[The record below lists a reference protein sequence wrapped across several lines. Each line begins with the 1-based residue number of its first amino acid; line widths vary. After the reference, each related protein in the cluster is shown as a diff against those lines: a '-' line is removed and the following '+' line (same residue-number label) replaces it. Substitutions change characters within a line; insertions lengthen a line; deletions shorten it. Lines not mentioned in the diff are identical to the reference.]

1 MLKPIWEELSRV
13 LAMAENRRLHMVLLT
28 GRTIEQGVGREFGK
42 SSKEYTESVSIC
54 FVDSE
59 DLHALGIKE
68 DSNVSVSTAFGSV
81 ILRAIKSPR
90 GPHKGVIFVPYGP
103 WANVIVDPSTDSI
116 GMPSLKGI
124 PAEIEPTQKRVLKLK
139 QLLTEEFGDA

>member
-1 MLKPIWEELSRV
+1 MV
-13 LAMAENRRLHMVLLT
+13 MAESRRLRVVLLT

-42 SSKEYTESVSIC
+42 SSEEYAESVPIC
-54 FVDSE
+54 FIDPE
-59 DLHALGIKE
+59 DLRALGMKE

-81 ILRAIKSPR
+81 VLRAVKSRR
-90 GPHKGVIFVPYGP
+90 GPHKGVVFVPYGP

-124 PAEIEPTQKRVLKLK
+124 PAEIEPAHEKRVLELK
-139 QLLTEEFGDA
+139 ELLTEKFGGV

>member
-1 MLKPIWEELSRV
+1 MLEPRQEELSRV
-13 LAMAENRRLHMVLLT
+13 LAMAESPRLRVILLT

-42 SSKEYTESVSIC
+42 SSEEYAESVSIC

-81 ILRAIKSPR
+81 ILRAVKSPR
-90 GPHKGVIFVPYGP
+90 GPHKGVIFIPYGP

-124 PAEIEPTQKRVLKLK
+124 PAEIEPTQKRVLQLK
-139 QLLTEEFGDA
+139 QLLAEKFGDA